1 MLRHVLPFHLMVR
14 VCVCVCVCAWCV
26 CVCLPSTHDMEQISV
41 AYVHSH
47 LTSANQ
53 MSLRYNLVCS
63 DQSLRDT

>member
-14 VCVCVCVCAWCV
+14 VCVCVCVRGV